1 MESLAR
7 RLSLPFPPTVQED
20 PGPAVPEPA
29 KLVTTI
35 QNNSVEPVVPEQ
47 DNPAQADSSSIIEER
62 VISPPLS
69 ELGGDPL
76 LQPLLKEEEEETGMH
91 KAKYLKCDQD
101 KFLKSLPTENAE
113 EQVRLACLF
122 VLAQEWNKVK
132 TARKR
137 TVLSEYQAVCNSL
150 TCPEEFPYLAK
161 PGCVGSC
168 TAYSFGRKLSE
179 TPDREANTVE
189 EILLWY
195 NQNKGKKVAKVYGP
209 LSKRSVY
216 SIIEQYVPE
225 LSLRLDYRDSISL
238 KVPEGEDPKEWE
250 QLINMIRFGGC

>member
-29 KLVTTI
+29 KLITTT
-35 QNNSVEPVVPEQ
+35 QNNSVEPVLPEQ
-47 DNPAQADSSSIIEER
+47 DNLAQADSSSIIEER

-76 LQPLLKEEEEETGMH
+76 ISDMH
-91 KAKYLKCDQD
+91 EAKYLKCDQD

-113 EQVRLACLF
+113 DQIKLACLF
-122 VLAQEWNKVK
+122 VLAQEWSKAKAV
-132 TARKR
+132 RR
-137 TVLSEYQAVCNSL
+137 TVLSEYQAVRNSL

-168 TAYSFGRKLSE
+168 TAYNFGRKLSE

-195 NQNKGKKVAKVYGP
+195 SQSKGKKVAKVYGP
-209 LSKRSVY
+209 LSKRSIY